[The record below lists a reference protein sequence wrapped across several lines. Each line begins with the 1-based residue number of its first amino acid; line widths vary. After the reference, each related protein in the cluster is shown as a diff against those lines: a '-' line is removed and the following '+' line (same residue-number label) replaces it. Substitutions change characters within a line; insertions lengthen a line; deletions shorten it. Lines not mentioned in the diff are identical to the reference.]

1 MRHCTVPQWCVIWY
15 RFARSVQRVQAI
27 YMRVA
32 LLSADQHESLVD
44 LLCELYR
51 YYHDEEV
58 ARADVH
64 DHLLGNLLAPD
75 SPLRLVVAE
84 DASGTVVGFAA
95 VALLYSL
102 VDPTPA
108 NRRQCMMKELFV
120 RADSRGRG
128 VGRALMV
135 WIARHAAEQGCGR
148 IDWHVKASNE
158 AGIRFY
164 AGLGAQRVDDRL
176 SYRLALHPAEG
187 QDVMRFQPDRTAA
200 FMRSHVDEPL
210 LP

>member
-1 MRHCTVPQWCVIWY
+1 
-15 RFARSVQRVQAI
+15 
-27 YMRVA
+27 MRVA
-32 LLSADQHESLVD
+32 LVSPDQHESLVD

-51 YYHDEEV
+51 YYHDDAEV
-58 ARADVH
+58 ARAAVR
-64 DHLLGNLLAPD
+64 DHLLHNLLAPD
-75 SPLRLVVAE
+75 SPLRLVVATDE
-84 DASGTVVGFAA
+84 DGTVAGFAA

-128 VGRALMV
+128 VGRALMA
-135 WIARHAAEQGCGR
+135 WIARDAAEQGCGR

-164 AGLGAQRVDDRL
+164 VGLGAERVADRL
-176 SYRLALHPAEG
+176 SYRLPLHPQAG

>member
-1 MRHCTVPQWCVIWY
+1 MH
-15 RFARSVQRVQAI
+15 
-27 YMRVA
+27 VA
-32 LLSADQHESLVD
+32 LVSPDHHESLID

-51 YYHDEEV
+51 YYHDKEV
-58 ARADVH
+58 ARADVR
-64 DHLLGNLLAPD
+64 DHLLRNLLAPD
-75 SPLRLVVAE
+75 SPLRLVVAQ

-95 VALLYSL
+95 VALVYSL

-108 NRRQCMMKELFV
+108 HRRQCMMKELFV
-120 RADSRGRG
+120 RAESRGRG

-135 WIARHAAEQGCGR
+135 WVARDAAEQGCGR

-164 AGLGAQRVDDRL
+164 AGLGAQRVEDRL
-176 SYRLALHPAEG
+176 SYRLALRPAPG

-200 FMRSHVDEPL
+200 FMRSQVDDPL

>member
-1 MRHCTVPQWCVIWY
+1 MGPAVCGIVPVFHRIE
-15 RFARSVQRVQAI
+15 SGPV
-27 YMRVA
+27 MRVS
-32 LLSADQHESLVD
+32 LVSPDQHESLVD

-51 YYHDEEV
+51 YYHDDAEV
-58 ARADVH
+58 ARAAVR
-64 DHLLGNLLAPD
+64 DHLLHNLLAPD
-75 SPLRLVVAE
+75 SPLRLVVATDE
-84 DASGTVVGFAA
+84 NGTMAGFAA

-128 VGRALMV
+128 VGRALMA
-135 WIARHAAEQGCGR
+135 WIARDAAEQGCGR

-158 AGIRFY
+158 TGLRFY
-164 AGLGAQRVDDRL
+164 AGLGAQRVADRL
-176 SYRLALHPAEG
+176 SYRLPLHPQAG
-187 QDVMRFQPDRTAA
+187 QEVMRSHPDRTAA
-200 FMRSHVDEPL
+200 FIRSHVDAPA

>member
-1 MRHCTVPQWCVIWY
+1 MRID
-15 RFARSVQRVQAI
+15 RVTA
-27 YMRVA
+27 A
-32 LLSADQHESLVD
+32 QHESLID

-51 YYHDEEV
+51 YYNDGAEV
-58 ARADVH
+58 ARADVR
-64 DHLLGNLLAPD
+64 DHLLCNLLAPH
-75 SPLRLVVAE
+75 SPLRLAVAQ
-84 DASGTVVGFAA
+84 DASGTVVGFTA
-95 VALLYSL
+95 VALVYSL

-108 NRRQCMMKELFV
+108 RRRQCMMKELFV

-128 VGRALMV
+128 VGRALMAWV
-135 WIARHAAEQGCGR
+135 ARDAAEQGCGR

-164 AGLGAQRVDDRL
+164 AGLGAQRVEDRL
-176 SYRLALHPAEG
+176 SYRLALRPAAG

-200 FMRSHVDEPL
+200 FMRSQVDDPL

>member
-1 MRHCTVPQWCVIWY
+1 MRIDLVSP
-15 RFARSVQRVQAI
+15 A
-27 YMRVA
+27 
-32 LLSADQHESLVD
+32 QHESLID

-51 YYHDEEV
+51 YYHDGAEV
-58 ARADVH
+58 ARADVR
-64 DHLLGNLLAPD
+64 DHLLHGILAPD
-75 SPLRLVVAE
+75 SPVRLVVAE
-84 DASGTVVGFAA
+84 DGSGTVVGFAA
-95 VALLYSL
+95 VMLMVSL

-108 NRRQCMMKELFV
+108 HRRQCMMKELFV

-128 VGRALMV
+128 VGRALMA
-135 WIARHAAEQGCGR
+135 WIARDAAEQGCGR

-164 AGLGAQRVDDRL
+164 ASLGAQCVADRL
-176 SYRLALHPAEG
+176 SYRLALDPAAG

-200 FMRSHVDEPL
+200 FMRSHVDDPL

>member
-1 MRHCTVPQWCVIWY
+1 MHVDIVRPE
-15 RFARSVQRVQAI
+15 
-27 YMRVA
+27 
-32 LLSADQHESLVD
+32 QHESLID

-51 YYHDEEV
+51 YYHEEEEV
-58 ARADVH
+58 ARADVR
-64 DHLLGNLLAPD
+64 DHLLCNLLAPD
-75 SPLRLVVAE
+75 SPLRLVVAA
-84 DASGTVVGFAA
+84 DASGKVVGFAA
-95 VALLYSL
+95 IMLMYSL
-102 VDPTPA
+102 VDPAPA
-108 NRRQCMMKELFV
+108 HRRQCMMKELFV

-128 VGRALMV
+128 VGRALMA
-135 WIARHAAEQGCGR
+135 WIARDAAGQGCGR

-164 AGLGAQRVDDRL
+164 AGLGAQRVADRL
-176 SYRLALHPAEG
+176 SYRLALDPAAP

>member
-1 MRHCTVPQWCVIWY
+1 MRIDLVSSH
-15 RFARSVQRVQAI
+15 
-27 YMRVA
+27 
-32 LLSADQHESLVD
+32 QHESLVD

-51 YYHDEEV
+51 YYHEDAEV
-58 ARADVH
+58 ARADVRG
-64 DHLLGNLLAPD
+64 HLLQNLLAPD

-95 VALLYSL
+95 VMLLYSL
-102 VDPTPA
+102 VDPRPA
-108 NRRQCMMKELFV
+108 HRRQCMMKELFV

-128 VGRALMV
+128 VGRALMA
-135 WIARHAAEQGCGR
+135 WIARDAAGQGCGR

-164 AGLGAQRVDDRL
+164 TGLGAQRVADRL
-176 SYRLALHPAEG
+176 SYRLAPHLADG

>member
-1 MRHCTVPQWCVIWY
+1 MRIDLVSP
-15 RFARSVQRVQAI
+15 
-27 YMRVA
+27 
-32 LLSADQHESLVD
+32 DQHESLVD

-84 DASGTVVGFAA
+84 DASGNVVGFAA

-120 RADSRGRG
+120 RAESRGRG
-128 VGRALMV
+128 VGRALMA

-164 AGLGAQRVDDRL
+164 ASLGAQRVGDRL
-176 SYRLALHPAEG
+176 SYRLALRPAG
-187 QDVMRFQPDRTAA
+187 DQDVMRFQPDRTAA

-210 LP
+210 PP

>member
-1 MRHCTVPQWCVIWY
+1 MTPP
-15 RFARSVQRVQAI
+15 SELN
-27 YMRVA
+27 VA
-32 LLSADQHESLVD
+32 LVRPDQHESLID

-51 YYHDEEV
+51 YYHEDVHDTAEV
-58 ARADVH
+58 ARADVR
-64 DHLLGNLLAPD
+64 DHLLGHLLAAD

-84 DASGTVVGFAA
+84 DGAGTVVGFAA

-102 VDPTPA
+102 VDPRPA
-108 NRRQCMMKELFV
+108 HRRQCMMKELFV
-120 RADSRGRG
+120 RADHRGRG
-128 VGRALMV
+128 VGRALMA
-135 WIARHAAEQGCGR
+135 WIAHDAAAQGCGR

-164 AGLGAQRVDDRL
+164 TGLGARRVEDRL
-176 SYRLALHPAEG
+176 SFRLALDPSSH

>member
-1 MRHCTVPQWCVIWY
+1 MH
-15 RFARSVQRVQAI
+15 
-27 YMRVA
+27 VA
-32 LLSADQHESLVD
+32 LVRPDQHESLID

-51 YYHDEEV
+51 YYHEKEV
-58 ARADVH
+58 ARAVVRA
-64 DHLLGNLLAPD
+64 HLLENLLAPD
-75 SPLRLVVAE
+75 AALRLVVAE
-84 DASGTVVGFAA
+84 DAPGAVVGFAA
-95 VALLYSL
+95 VMLMYSL

-120 RADSRGRG
+120 RADSRSRG
-128 VGRALMV
+128 VGRALMA
-135 WIARHAAEQGCGR
+135 WIARDAAEQGCGR

-164 AGLGAQRVDDRL
+164 AGLGAERVADRL
-176 SYRLALHPAEG
+176 SYRLPLDPLHPQAG

-200 FMRSHVDEPL
+200 FIRSHVDEPL